1 MTAKK
6 WLLALTAASLLLS
19 DAAPAPAA
27 YADATPYE
35 SYNYNY
41 WEEAVPAP
49 AAYIPDRTYT
59 GKDLGV
65 GDFRDPG
72 DMAVAADG
80 RIYIVDSG
88 NGRIIC
94 LDSSWKVDK
103 VITGFDHQG
112 KADIFKN
119 PSGLFVTD
127 DGNLFV
133 ADTDNGRVVVLSPD
147 GKLLR
152 MIEKPESGILPA
164 DFKFIP
170 VKVTVD
176 QAERVYVIAKG
187 IFEGIMQ
194 FDENGEFI
202 GYVGTNKVK
211 RDYTEYVWRMFS
223 TKAQKAQMALF
234 VPTEFSNIDVDSKG
248 FLYAT
253 NIDPGSTEPIKRLNP
268 SGEDVLK
275 RFGYFD
281 ILGDIRFR
289 PSTGP
294 SRFTDIKVLPNGMYS
309 ALDANQGKIFTYND
323 EGDLLYVYGGK
334 GNQVG
339 TFKIPVAVEFSGGS
353 QLVLDRG
360 KGNIVVFKPTRFGS
374 KVNEAVGYHYN
385 GEDAQAVPV
394 WKEVL
399 KLNSNYDIAYIGIG
413 QSLLMEKN
421 NKEAL
426 KYFKLGMDRDGYS
439 VAFKRYRREV
449 MQEHFGTFL
458 TSVMILAAAWIAYRL
473 ISFWRRKRQ
482 AEASRQASHN
492 LKEGDAR
499 EAGFH

>member
-1 MTAKK
+1 M
-6 WLLALTAASLLLS
+6 AASLLLFH
-19 DAAPAPAA
+19 AAPGPA
-27 YADATPYE
+27 YADSTPYE

-49 AAYIPDRTYT
+49 AAYIPDRTLS

-65 GDFRDPG
+65 GDFLDPG
-72 DMAVAADG
+72 DMVVAASG

-88 NGRIIC
+88 NGRIVC
-94 LDSSWKVDK
+94 LNSDWKVNK
-103 VITGFDHQG
+103 VISSFDNQG
-112 KADIFKN
+112 KADTFKN
-119 PSGLFVTD
+119 PSGLYVNHE
-127 DGNLFV
+127 GNLFV
-133 ADTDNGRVVVLSPD
+133 ADTDNGRIVVLSQD
-147 GKLLR
+147 GTLVR
-152 MIEKPESGILPA
+152 MIEQPQSDILPA

-194 FDENGEFI
+194 FDKEGDFI

-211 RDYTEYVWRMFS
+211 RDYTEYVWRMLS

-253 NIDPGSTEPIKRLNP
+253 NIDPGSKEPIKRLNP

-281 ILGDIRFR
+281 IKGDIRFR
-289 PSTGP
+289 LSVGP
-294 SRFTDIKVLPNGMYS
+294 SKFTDIKVLPNGMYS
-309 ALDANQGKIFTYND
+309 ALDANQGKVFTYND

-339 TFKIPVAVEFSGGS
+339 TFKIPVAVEFSGGN

-360 KGNIVVFKPTRFGS
+360 KGNIVIFKPTRFGTS
-374 KVNEAVGYHYN
+374 VNQAVGYHYN

-413 QSLLMEKN
+413 KSLLMEKN
-421 NKEAL
+421 NQEAL
-426 KYFKLGMDRDGYS
+426 EYFKLGMDRDGYS

-458 TSVMILAAAWIAYRL
+458 TAIMILVAVWIAFKL
-473 ISFWRRKRQ
+473 FSFWRRKRLS
-482 AEASRQASHN
+482 ETSKQASQNHE
-492 LKEGDAR
+492 EGKAH